1 MDEAAGLK
9 KSKGASTS
17 STTNTPLLLRTTPR
31 SKEWPE
37 DFVCPISRCL
47 MADPVVVATGQ
58 SYERMCIQ
66 LWFQRG
72 YRHCFKSGM
81 AVMTPIVLTPN
92 LQLRSAIVV
101 WCDQHQVP
109 RPRVPSLELAT
120 ELLERSLSRVAAAA
134 MRDNGFNSPSA
145 TVGFAK
151 NIKEQLD
158 VPRPEGGLFLDDD
171 DGSSRS
177 DFFASSGNMWSASSS
192 GTWSRSWNAVSH
204 ADGRLT
210 NEEGQQQRSQDHQ
223 AGPPASSRRRNWS
236 LQSPGSTTEYD
247 LSPPRQILSS
257 RKTATDELLAKSQDQ
272 SDQRSQQSPE
282 SVLEYNEGSGVQP
295 SREYARVHPQSQ
307 DQEQSRGLT
316 MWNPSRI
323 SHASSESDQWV
334 PQSHQSPNLT
344 AEYVSSSGAC
354 EEYVREQPCF
364 ESSGCSGAKSIEW
377 CDSPAMKGSR
387 YVHSAT
393 GRSLTEEIQTAA
405 ELGIHGIPLPLATKP
420 SSYHSDESGL
430 DQALVGMEAEIL
442 HKLQHKKLV
451 EQEKG
456 AAEIRSLT
464 RTSEDYRL
472 TLCTS
477 AILGALLPLLQSKH
491 ARLQS
496 DATAALMNLTLPQE
510 NKVKVARAGAI
521 PYFIEVLKSKTEDA
535 QVHAAGALFSLALND
550 DNKAPIGVLQAI
562 PPLLHLLKSGPLEAQ
577 RDAAMA
583 LYQLSF
589 LKMNRGKILQAGAVA
604 LLMDLAGGESSAV
617 ASRVLLILNNLAS
630 GPEGRNAICEANGIT
645 ELVHILAHRSLAP
658 PLDPGMQQ

>member
-72 YRHCFKSGM
+72 YRHCFKSGI
-81 AVMTPIVLTPN
+81 AIMTPIVLTPN

-145 TVGFAK
+145 TVG
-151 NIKEQLD
+151 
-158 VPRPEGGLFLDDD
+158 
-171 DGSSRS
+171 
-177 DFFASSGNMWSASSS
+177 
-192 GTWSRSWNAVSH
+192 
-204 ADGRLT
+204 
-210 NEEGQQQRSQDHQ
+210 
-223 AGPPASSRRRNWS
+223 
-236 LQSPGSTTEYD
+236 
-247 LSPPRQILSS
+247 
-257 RKTATDELLAKSQDQ
+257 
-272 SDQRSQQSPE
+272 
-282 SVLEYNEGSGVQP
+282 
-295 SREYARVHPQSQ
+295 
-307 DQEQSRGLT
+307 
-316 MWNPSRI
+316 
-323 SHASSESDQWV
+323 
-334 PQSHQSPNLT
+334 
-344 AEYVSSSGAC
+344 
-354 EEYVREQPCF
+354 
-364 ESSGCSGAKSIEW
+364 
-377 CDSPAMKGSR
+377 

-420 SSYHSDESGL
+420 SSYYSDELGL

-442 HKLQHKKLV
+442 HKLQHKKHV

-589 LKMNRGKILQAGAVA
+589 LKMNRGKLLQAGAVA

-658 PLDPGMQQ
+658 PLDPVREHAAAALLQLSHHNYRFKTQALRADAIKPLTMLAEHGNRRSKKKAVALLQILKDKPSGDDGVNYADRFRKILRGAMSDQSESAQF

>member
-120 ELLERSLSRVAAAA
+120 ELLERVQLS
-134 MRDNGFNSPSA
+134 
-145 TVGFAK
+145 
-151 NIKEQLD
+151 Q
-158 VPRPEGGLFLDDD
+158 
-171 DGSSRS
+171 
-177 DFFASSGNMWSASSS
+177 
-192 GTWSRSWNAVSH
+192 
-204 ADGRLT
+204 
-210 NEEGQQQRSQDHQ
+210 
-223 AGPPASSRRRNWS
+223 
-236 LQSPGSTTEYD
+236 
-247 LSPPRQILSS
+247 
-257 RKTATDELLAKSQDQ
+257 
-272 SDQRSQQSPE
+272 
-282 SVLEYNEGSGVQP
+282 
-295 SREYARVHPQSQ
+295 EYARVHPQSQ

-323 SHASSESDQWV
+323 SHASSESDQ
-334 PQSHQSPNLT
+334 
-344 AEYVSSSGAC
+344 
-354 EEYVREQPCF
+354 
-364 ESSGCSGAKSIEW
+364 
-377 CDSPAMKGSR
+377 

-420 SSYHSDESGL
+420 SSYHSDELGL
-430 DQALVGMEAEIL
+430 DKALVGMEAEIL
-442 HKLQHKKLV
+442 HKLQHKKHV

-535 QVHAAGALFSLALND
+535 QAHAAGALFSLALND

-583 LYQLSF
+583 LYHLSF
-589 LKMNRGKILQAGAVA
+589 LKMNRGKLLQAGAVA

-658 PLDPGMQQ
+658 PLDPVREHAAAALLQLSHHNYRFKTQALRADAIKPLTMLAEHGNRRSKKKAVALLQILKDKPSEDDGANYADRFRKILRGAMSDQSESAQF